1 MSFKDLGK
9 DNVTL
14 LTEFVFTRLT
24 DREELQVP
32 LFLLLFV
39 IYFMTIMGN
48 IGLIALIW
56 NDPHLHIPMYFFL
69 GNLAFVD
76 ACLSSTVTPKMLVN
90 FFNGNKMIS
99 LSECMVQFFFC
110 CNLGNHRMFSFGSN
124 GLSSRCR
131 HMRSFILSSDNDTFQ
146 IITQRHA
153 RHSES
158 SGKCKLKPQ

>member
-1 MSFKDLGK
+1 MSFEDMEKE
-9 DNVTL
+9 NVTL
-14 LTEFVFTRLT
+14 LTEFVLKGLT
-24 DREELQVP
+24 DHQDLQVL
-32 LFLLLFV
+32 LFLVFLV
-39 IYFMTIMGN
+39 IYFMTIVGN

-124 GLSSRCR
+124 GL
-131 HMRSFILSSDNDTFQ
+131 
-146 IITQRHA
+146 
-153 RHSES
+153 
-158 SGKCKLKPQ
+158 